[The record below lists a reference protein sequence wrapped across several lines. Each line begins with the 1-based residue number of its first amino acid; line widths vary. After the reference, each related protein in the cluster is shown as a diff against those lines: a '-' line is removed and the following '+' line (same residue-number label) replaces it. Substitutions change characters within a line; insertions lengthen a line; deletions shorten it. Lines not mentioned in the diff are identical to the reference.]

1 MAYYIKGDAVPNA
14 TSYELAEK
22 SGSDYKTL
30 TTGSEIDFD
39 LSALSFTEGSHTL
52 VVKAKASGYT
62 DSAWSNEVTYTVS
75 ADGGDSGDDSGDDD
89 SGGSGGATTVNV
101 FEPYTYNLAAGYRF
115 DIKIPFGVTLSGDT
129 TLTVL
134 VTAENETY
142 TGYPVLVYINADTSR
157 AVKGTIGT
165 PFTVD
170 VLSTDTKLWFFTNGI
185 NGLETA
191 ETFTITAT
199 MEVNS

>member
-1 MAYYIKGDAVPNA
+1 MATYVKGDSVANA

-52 VVKAKASGYT
+52 VVKAKASGYA

-75 ADGGDSGDDSGDDD
+75 ADGDSGDDSGDDD
-89 SGGSGGATTVNV
+89 SGSSGGTTTVNAI
-101 FEPYTYNLAAGYRF
+101 EPTTYTLAAGYRF
-115 DIKIPFGVTLSGDT
+115 DTKINLISSVDA

-134 VTAENETY
+134 VTSEDETY
-142 TGYPVLVYINADTSR
+142 TGWQVLVYINADTSR

-185 NGLETA
+185 NGLDTA
-191 ETFTITAT
+191 KTFTITAT
-199 MEVNS
+199 MEVDS